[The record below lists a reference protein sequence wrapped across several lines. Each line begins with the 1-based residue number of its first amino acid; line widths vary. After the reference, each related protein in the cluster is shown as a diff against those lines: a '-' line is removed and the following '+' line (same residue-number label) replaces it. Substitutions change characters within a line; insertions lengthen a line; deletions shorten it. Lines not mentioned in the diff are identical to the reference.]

1 MPPSLEELFQ
11 RFLADGDERAL
22 EVLLRRCAPT
32 LRRRARRLGAQADEA
47 DDLVQETIIA
57 AIQGADRYDSRRPLL
72 PWLLGIL
79 TFRSAQLAREQVRR
93 RQALAAPPTTSTDPV
108 ASAVHGNELDAD
120 VRAAIG
126 RLPEPYREPVHD
138 YLLAESSPLEI
149 AARLGV
155 QRATVRVRL
164 FRGLGRLRE
173 MLSRWSGLLLAVL
186 LGRTASPMG
195 TDGLRGTGP
204 GAPPWRR
211 PAAGPSRHDPS
222 HEPLLGNGLHRL
234 RTSQAITSG
243 RLVAAVVL
251 GLGLWL
257 AAVTQPPA
265 SVAPPAAPT
274 DVAQA
279 GLPAPRDDLGAATN
293 GESAR
298 STAAVGDLAEAELV
312 VRVVDRR
319 GQPVPRVGIVVTPA
333 NGRDPV
339 LFRRRA
345 VTDAQGEARVA
356 GGNDCDRIVACDRS
370 ASTAVAA
377 GARLA
382 QLTVADG
389 HELRGRVVDAAG
401 APVADAHIWLG
412 DADAGPWR
420 GNDVARSDADG
431 RFLLTH
437 VAAGS
442 FVAARHDTLARSEVA
457 AVAALAGDELLLQL
471 GAPVAGADLWVRD
484 PQGRPVADALVFVG
498 DAADAGPVALAQG
511 AATWRAPPYERRSD
525 ANGRVRTPAV
535 SRGEQPFAVRAPG
548 FTPAAGWARFT
559 GEATVPLEV
568 VLQPGARLRGRVV
581 DDVGAAVPHAVV
593 VLRGDDTTIACD
605 ERAAADGS
613 FCFDTAPLAPV
624 EVAARAAGYLASV
637 TSTIAGPATPP
648 LQLVLRR
655 CPSFG
660 GRFSTRVAVAGA
672 RVRAEWPP
680 SPLAAD
686 HEHATVAADG
696 SFQFVNDNEAPPRL
710 WLQLAGEP
718 LFRRID
724 DFTTW
729 RGPEATVSLPA
740 DFAADAHLVGS
751 LRDADGRAIAGARLF
766 VRPHGGPWAE
776 IGRSDR
782 HGSFAL
788 GPLPAGSIEWYGETT
803 HPRSPT
809 LRPERV
815 DLLAGTTLRRE
826 VQAPPAGTL
835 QLELTRGDG
844 APLGDLAI
852 TIVDVAQQRRAAMFT
867 AARTLV
873 TLLPGDYELFV
884 MGSRVAWVAGRPFRV
899 DAGTVTA
906 LALTLPP
913 ATLCTLVLRGLPPT
927 RDAALQLQLT
937 PASGEPEPR
946 SFTLAPG
953 APARLAAVLPAGGYR
968 LQTIVDGEL
977 LVGTLTVP
985 ATLDRRPIVVQLAPQ

>member
-1 MPPSLEELFQ
+1 MPPSLEELFR

-93 RQALAAPPTTSTDPV
+93 RQTLAAPPTVTTDPV

-155 QRATVRVRL
+155 RRATVRVRL

-186 LGRTASPMG
+186 LGRPASPMA
-195 TDGLRGTGP
+195 TDGLRGTGA
-204 GAPPWRR
+204 GAPPWRLP
-211 PAAGPSRHDPS
+211 PAGHSRRDPG

-243 RLVAAVVL
+243 RLIAAAVL
-251 GLGLWL
+251 GFGIWVV
-257 AAVTQPPA
+257 AVTQPPA
-265 SVAPPAAPT
+265 SVAPPAPT

-279 GLPAPRDDLGAATN
+279 VRPAPRSDMGAATN
-293 GESAR
+293 GEPMR
-298 STAAVGDLAEAELV
+298 STAAVGDLAEAELL

-356 GGNDCDRIVACDRS
+356 GGNDCDRIVACDRA

-377 GARLA
+377 GDRVAE
-382 QLTVADG
+382 LTVADG

-420 GNDVARSDADG
+420 GNDVARSGADG

-437 VAAGS
+437 VATGS

-457 AVAALAGDELLLQL
+457 AVPALAGAELLLQL
-471 GAPVAGADLWVRD
+471 GAPVAGADLRVRD
-484 PQGRPVADALVFVG
+484 PEGRPVADALVFVG

-525 ANGRVRTPAV
+525 ADGRVRTPAV

-548 FTPAAGWARFT
+548 FTPAAGWARFA

-581 DDVGAAVPHAVV
+581 DDAGAAVPHAVV

-605 ERAAADGS
+605 ERTAADGS

-624 EVAARAAGYLASV
+624 EVAARAAGHLASV

-672 RVRAEWPP
+672 VVRAEWPP

-686 HEHATVAADG
+686 HEVATVAADG

-710 WLQLAGEP
+710 WLRLAGEP

-729 RGPEATVSLPA
+729 RGPEAMVSLPA

-751 LRDADGRAIAGARLF
+751 LRDADGQAIAGARLF

-782 HGSFAL
+782 QGSFAL

-815 DLLAGTTLRRE
+815 DLLAGTTLRRDVE
-826 VQAPPAGTL
+826 APPAGTL
-835 QLELTRGDG
+835 QLELTRSDG

-867 AARTLV
+867 AARTCV

-884 MGSRVAWVAGRPFRV
+884 MGSRVAWVAGRPCHV
-899 DAGTVTA
+899 DAGTVTT
-906 LALTLPP
+906 LTLTLPP
-913 ATLCTLVLRGLPPT
+913 ASLCTLVLRGLPPT

-937 PASGEPEPR
+937 SAAGEAEPR